1 MIMKSLT
8 VFNQEYKM
16 ILDKNVFE
24 PNLTT
29 KLMIES
35 CYEKIKKMKK
45 INLVDIGCGCGII
58 GIVLKKKLK
67 IKEKSYFSD
76 ISSNAVENTKKNLE
90 LYNQNGEVLKGNVL
104 NPWKNKKFNVYI
116 SDVSAI
122 AHDISIISPWYKSVE
137 NNSGT
142 DGTKFTIEF
151 LKFFKD
157 NNINKSFIFFPVI
170 SLSNRKKILKF
181 LNDNFQNYKCLNKKT
196 WFLPEEFNGQEKL
209 LENLKKND
217 VIDFKEYFGKKLCFT
232 EIYCIKI

>member
-76 ISSNAVENTKKNLE
+76 ISSNAVENTKKNL
-90 LYNQNGEVLKGNVL
+90 K
-104 NPWKNKKFNVYI
+104 W
-116 SDVSAI
+116 
-122 AHDISIISPWYKSVE
+122 HCSP
-137 NNSGT
+137 
-142 DGTKFTIEF
+142 
-151 LKFFKD
+151 
-157 NNINKSFIFFPVI
+157 
-170 SLSNRKKILKF
+170 IL
-181 LNDNFQNYKCLNKKT
+181 
-196 WFLPEEFNGQEKL
+196 EH
-209 LENLKKND
+209 
-217 VIDFKEYFGKKLCFT
+217 
-232 EIYCIKI
+232 